1 MNPKENN
8 KTNQKVDLSYL
19 LELERKDKKDIMK
32 KGYDEI
38 PRQFHWTSIDEQ
50 KLKVDEIEKKTDEKK
65 GS

>member
-8 KTNQKVDLSYL
+8 KTSQKVDLSYL

-50 KLKVDEIEKKTDEKK
+50 KLKVDEIEKKTDGKK